1 MLLQGDLSSEKTQK
15 LVENYAGLLNSG
27 VDSSKILVILQNS
40 NKKEKFIQETLE
52 KLTVDSIEKLQ
63 IYSFFGLVYNTI
75 MENWA
80 SIENKI
86 PDEANTKIIPNLTGL
101 EVSQFIMREI
111 IADIKFEGYNSK
123 KSLLHQLFRRYSLI
137 VQNNLSDEDVKWRS
151 EEVLRESFAPD
162 AKNAIDEFKKKTL
175 EARALDYLRQ
185 SLIFNYIY
193 QTTDYFSQI
202 EYIFVDDGD
211 EITPICFDFLKFMAP
226 KLKDVF
232 IAYDEIGSS
241 RSGYLSADKNAGVKF
256 KKLFIKPLTLN
267 PSPSRGEGNSVTRFY
282 SLQTL
287 NQAKALRK
295 DTTDAEQLM
304 WFLLRDRNF
313 CGLKF
318 RRQAPIGK
326 YIVDFICLEKKLIIE
341 LDGSG
346 HLQENQIKHDA
357 IRQDYIEGEGYK
369 IIRLFN
375 NDVFNNLDGALEK
388 IYQEAILSE
397 QAPSPL
403 GGEGRGEG
411 FISLLGN
418 STSANAANT
427 LFDNVIE
434 QKNSKIN
441 NFSLFSFSKRAQ
453 MIDIGV
459 NEISLL
465 IERGMKPSEIA
476 IITPIVDDML
486 RFSLK
491 EKFKNSWANALFLS
505 GSEKIIQ
512 NPIVLASLTILKIC
526 DNELKK
532 DLSEFDVR
540 AILDFLQIP
549 LKHCKEILQEF
560 EKSKT
565 FIDFEFKVLEYSE
578 KYKKFLELLN
588 ILSDY
593 DKLSGQVFEI
603 WENFVDI
610 QNYTPEEI
618 TKFNFFIKQ
627 LEDFENVFVGLE
639 KSEIINQIENS
650 IISEN
655 PYSTLEIR
663 DNDLVI
669 ATPQKIIDNQIRTK
683 YQFWFDVSSDEWI
696 KNDTGPLYNAWVFQA
711 DWDKPEYTLQDNI
724 ELSRQKTARILRKLA
739 LCSKEKISA
748 YASLFD
754 GSGIENFGGIE
765 KYLSHGNEIKT
776 MVNAKPIIPRD
787 DQKLVLDYNSGT
799 MAISAVPGAGKTTIL
814 LALIIKLL
822 NNGIN
827 PENIFVLTYMES
839 AARNFRERIQNANQE
854 YTQLPNISTI
864 HGLALKILKENA
876 NYEKLGLLELTG
888 DFEICDDTQRSRIL
902 RELASKF
909 DIKKTELDDFD
920 RAVSV
925 LKIGGGVNISAPSPP
940 TPLPSSERG
949 ESPNLVG
956 SDAFSSE
963 KNERTFSISPCHYS
977 QKILNQ
983 AKELRKNQ
991 TEPEEIMWFLL
1002 RDKRFCDLKFK
1013 RQVPF
1018 GKYIADFICLEKKLI
1033 IELDGSQHLQ
1043 ENNLVHDEK
1052 RREYIE
1058 NEGYKVVRFYNS
1070 EIFNNLESVLEK
1082 IYQEIFAVEQSPS
1095 PLRGEGLGERV
1106 FKKAPAENK
1115 KLAKFLEFFN
1125 EYKSVLQQNNLI
1137 DYDDML
1143 LFSVKLLEEN
1153 PDVLK
1158 YYQDICQYIIEDEAQ
1173 DSSAIQQRLIELLSA
1188 KHKNL
1193 IRCGDIN
1200 QAITTTFSNADV
1212 EGFRKFI
1219 ETSKTRVSM
1228 DRSQRCTKDVW
1239 TLANTLVLN
1248 AELQPETKNA
1258 FYKIFMRPVEGKNPE
1273 IQKGQKAIRPVIF
1286 ENEFVEKNYIL
1297 KQIKEIITKDPKTT
1311 VGILL
1316 RSNYQVASWTKFV
1329 NNSGMKA
1336 ITRSECLE
1344 QKGIFRTIFAIL
1356 KIILNP
1362 FDNENIAQNYE
1373 ILADLGHCKSNL
1385 YQEIKNCSK
1394 PFIQMNVDEMNN
1406 VGLENFYWDVIYWL
1420 SFSSLAPEE
1429 LAIKIGLH
1437 YYGSDIEKSN
1447 VYLISTLIK
1456 RLGISYKK
1464 YSTMIERLGELSKKP
1479 NLSGFKFFGEEDQ
1492 SDREFL
1498 QGKVQVMT
1506 LHKSKGDEFDVVFLP
1521 EMAEKNLPLSFENVS
1536 LKKNARFM
1544 EDVRELN
1551 PNYPAKTDDELKEFL
1566 LAENLRLFYVAV
1578 TRAKK
1583 KLFITTNKSAK
1594 YNKVPEP
1601 SVIFEQLGV
1610 G

>member
-15 LVENYAGLLNSG
+15 LVENYAKLLNSG
-27 VDSSKILVILQNS
+27 VDSSKILVIFQNS
-40 NKKEKFIQETLE
+40 NKKNQFIQETLE

-63 IYSFFGLVYNTI
+63 VYSFFGLVYNTI
-75 MENWA
+75 MDNWA

-86 PDEANTKIIPNLTGL
+86 HDDSNTKIIPNLTGL

-111 IADIKFEGYNSK
+111 ISDIKFEGYNSK

-151 EEVLRESFAPD
+151 EGVLKESFAPD
-162 AKNAIDEFKKKTL
+162 AKKAIDEFKKKTL
-175 EARALDYLRQ
+175 EARGLDYLRQ

-193 QTTDYFSQI
+193 QSTNYFSDI
-202 EYIFVDDGD
+202 EYVFVDDAD
-211 EITPICFDFLKFMAP
+211 EITPICLDFLKFLAP

-232 IAYDEIGSS
+232 IAYDNLGSS
-241 RSGYLSADKNAGVKF
+241 RSGYLSAK
-256 KKLFIKPLTLN
+256 
-267 PSPSRGEGNSVTRFY
+267 
-282 SLQTL
+282 
-287 NQAKALRK
+287 
-295 DTTDAEQLM
+295 
-304 WFLLRDRNF
+304 
-313 CGLKF
+313 
-318 RRQAPIGK
+318 IG
-326 YIVDFICLEKKLIIE
+326 IE
-341 LDGSG
+341 
-346 HLQENQIKHDA
+346 
-357 IRQDYIEGEGYK
+357 
-369 IIRLFN
+369 F
-375 NDVFNNLDGALEK
+375 EK
-388 IYQEAILSE
+388 IFNQKA
-397 QAPSPL
+397 
-403 GGEGRGEG
+403 
-411 FISLLGN
+411 ISLDSS
-418 STSANAANT
+418 STNHLSPQT

-434 QKNSKIN
+434 QKNTKIN
-441 NFSLFSFSKRAQ
+441 NFSLFSLSKRAQ
-453 MIDIGV
+453 MLDLGV
-459 NEISLL
+459 NEIAKL
-465 IERGMKPSEIA
+465 IENGIKPADIA

-491 EKFKNSWANALFLS
+491 EKFKNTWANPLFLS

-512 NPIVLASLTILKIC
+512 NQIVLASLTILKLC
-526 DNELKK
+526 DNELKM
-532 DLSEFDVR
+532 DLSEFDIR

-565 FIDFEFKVLEYSE
+565 FIQFEFQISEYSE
-578 KYKKFLELLN
+578 KYKKFLDLLN
-588 ILSDY
+588 TLPDY
-593 DKLSGQVFEI
+593 DKLSEQVFEI
-603 WENFVDI
+603 YENFVDI
-610 QNYTPEEI
+610 QNYSPEEI

-627 LEDFENVFVGLE
+627 LEDFENVFGAKLE

-655 PYSTLEIR
+655 PYSTLEIQ

-669 ATPQKIIDNQIRTK
+669 ATPQKIIDNQIQTK

-739 LCSKEKISA
+739 LCSKEKINA

-765 KYLSHGNEIKT
+765 KYLSHGNEIKG
-776 MVNAKPIIPRD
+776 MANARPIIPRD
-787 DQKLVLDYNSGT
+787 DQKPVLDYTSGT

-822 NNGIN
+822 NNKIN

-839 AARNFRERIQNANQE
+839 AARNFRERIQNANSE

-876 NYEKLGLLELTG
+876 NYEKLGLNA

-925 LKIGGGVNISAPSPP
+925 LKIGGGGVGVN
-940 TPLPSSERG
+940 G
-949 ESPNLVG
+949 
-956 SDAFSSE
+956 
-963 KNERTFSISPCHYS
+963 
-977 QKILNQ
+977 
-983 AKELRKNQ
+983 
-991 TEPEEIMWFLL
+991 
-1002 RDKRFCDLKFK
+1002 
-1013 RQVPF
+1013 
-1018 GKYIADFICLEKKLI
+1018 
-1033 IELDGSQHLQ
+1033 
-1043 ENNLVHDEK
+1043 
-1052 RREYIE
+1052 
-1058 NEGYKVVRFYNS
+1058 
-1070 EIFNNLESVLEK
+1070 
-1082 IYQEIFAVEQSPS
+1082 
-1095 PLRGEGLGERV
+1095 
-1106 FKKAPAENK
+1106 AENSAQDK
-1115 KLAKFLEFFN
+1115 KLAKFLEFFK
-1125 EYKSVLQQNNLI
+1125 EYKLVLQSNNLI

-1153 PDVLK
+1153 LDVLK

-1219 ETSKTRVSM
+1219 ETSKTKVSM

-1273 IQKGQKAIRPVIF
+1273 SSKKAISPMIF

-1297 KQIKEIITKDPKTT
+1297 KQIKTLITKEPKAT

-1316 RSNYQVASWTKFV
+1316 RSNFQVASWTKFI

-1362 FDNENIAQNYE
+1362 FDNENIANNYE
-1373 ILADLGHCKSNL
+1373 TLADLGHCKSNL
-1385 YQEIKNCSK
+1385 YQAIKNCPKS
-1394 PFIQMNVDEMNN
+1394 FIQMNVDEMDN

-1420 SFSSLAPEE
+1420 SFSSLRPEE

-1437 YYGSDIEKSN
+1437 YYSSDIEKSN
-1447 VYLISTLIK
+1447 VYLISTLIN
-1456 RLGISYKK
+1456 RLGMSYKK
-1464 YSTMIERLGELSKKP
+1464 YSTLIERLEELSKKP
-1479 NLSGFKFFGEEDQ
+1479 NLSGFKFFGEEDK

-1498 QGKVQVMT
+1498 QGKVQIMT

-1521 EMAEKNLPLSFENVS
+1521 EMAEKSLPLAFTNVS

-1544 EDVRELN
+1544 ESVRELS
-1551 PNYPAKTDDELKEFL
+1551 PAYPVKTDDELKEFL

-1601 SVIFEQLGV
+1601 SVIFEMLGAE
-1610 G
+1610 